1 HDVERPGVVGQRD
14 PVADRL
20 VGAALEHPAVDQDAG
35 SAGLEQV
42 LRAGDGGGTAEEVEV
57 HLRSVA
63 PTALRHRNGLPAGT
77 RRIRL
82 APAHPARAGVCVS
95 RQRTRDAPAYASR
108 AWIRVSA

>member
-57 HLRSVA
+57 HQWSVA
-63 PTALRHRNGLPAGT
+63 PTALRHRTGFPRAWGASIS
-77 RRIRL
+77 RRRMCL
-82 APAHPARAGVCVS
+82 
-95 RQRTRDAPAYASR
+95 APAYASR
-108 AWIRVSA
+108 AWIRVSARS